1 VLPRA
6 SPVRNATRVSAA
18 IGVLW
23 QTRRI
28 SGLLRYVNEAIEVS
42 VTIESDRSPPHPTVP
57 APSERPRRIL
67 LVDADAFY
75 VAVARMADPEG
86 AGRAELLLVGGTPE
100 SRGVVCSASY
110 PARAFGVRSGMPMA
124 RAVRLCPDAM
134 VVPVPRKGCSR
145 KSAEIRAVLERF
157 APVVET
163 ASIDE
168 WYLDMTGTE
177 GVYHDEPL
185 ELTAHCI
192 RDEVK
197 AATGISV
204 TVGGG
209 TAKLIAKLAAERGKP
224 RPGSDSSGVLIVPAG
239 EEQLFMNQFRLAEI
253 PQVGPRFAER
263 LVAAGLETVPDVLGR
278 DLGSLIGILGER
290 EARWLWDRAS
300 GVDGSAVSPRDE
312 AKSISRDE
320 TFPRDIADDAGL
332 ARELQLLA
340 SRASA
345 DLRDEGLVARTVTVR
360 IRDHDFTNRSAS
372 RTLDLPIESDRA
384 VLAVARELLGRL
396 RRKRRVPA
404 RLLSVALTSLSDGRG
419 EQLALFGDASTLV
432 ETERDRQLS
441 RAMDAVRAR
450 FGSGAIAAGRTP
462 SED

>member
-1 VLPRA
+1 L
-6 SPVRNATRVSAA
+6 AA
-18 IGVLW
+18 IGVFR
-23 QTRRI
+23 QTHRI
-28 SGLLRYVNEAIEVS
+28 VMPLRYVNVMVEVS
-42 VTIESDRSPPHPTVP
+42 VNGAPHPSPPQPTVATTP
-57 APSERPRRIL
+57 DRPRRIL

-75 VAVARMADPEG
+75 VAVARMADPDG
-86 AGRAELLLVGGTPE
+86 AGRADLLLVGGTPE

-145 KSAEIRAVLERF
+145 KSAEIRSVLERF

-177 GVYHDEPL
+177 SLYHDE
-185 ELTAHCI
+185 EMAFTAHHI

-197 AATGISV
+197 CGTGISV

-209 TAKLIAKLAAERGKP
+209 TAKLIAKLAAERAKP

-263 LVAAGLETVPDVLGR
+263 LSAAGLETVPDVLAR
-278 DLGSLIGILGER
+278 DLGVLIRLLGER

-300 GVDGSAVSPRDE
+300 GIDGAAVSPREE

-320 TFPRDIADDAGL
+320 TFPRDIADDPGL
-332 ARELQLLA
+332 VRELQQLA
-340 SRASA
+340 SRAAA

-384 VLAVARELLGRL
+384 VMAVARELLGRL

-419 EQLALFGDASTLV
+419 EQLALFGDEAAAV

-450 FGSGAIAAGRTP
+450 FGAGAIASGRTP